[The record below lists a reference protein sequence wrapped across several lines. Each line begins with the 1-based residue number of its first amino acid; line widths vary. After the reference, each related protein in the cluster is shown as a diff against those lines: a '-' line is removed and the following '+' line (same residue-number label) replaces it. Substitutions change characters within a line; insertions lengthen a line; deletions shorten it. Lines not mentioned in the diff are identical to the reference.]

1 MKRLDRINYTT
12 LQLDVIKELANV
24 GGGNAATSISQLI
37 NEPVS
42 MTVPTIKILDYNE
55 VFTQIM
61 SEDVMVNSV
70 IMEMTGSAEGMFL
83 FITSDKVSED
93 LVNMMLPSGMDIN
106 DELRESAIKEL
117 VNILVTSYLN
127 AIAHM
132 VTVNLI
138 SSVPLLIKD
147 MFGAILSSMYIE
159 AGQYDDN
166 VMIIRNEFLYK
177 GDKIESSLYFVPK
190 PGVLNN
196 LFKILGVGEER

>member
-61 SEDVMVNSV
+61 PEDVMVNSV

-93 LVNMMLPSGMDIN
+93 LVNMMLPSGMDID

-196 LFKILGVGEER
+196 LFKILGVGDER

>member
-1 MKRLDRINYTT
+1 VKRLDRINYTT